1 MQAGSRTGK
10 RDFFTRLSHF
20 QCIFSFK
27 IYTNINDKLVNG
39 LLRGLWELATCIP
52 TWGDGIPGAI
62 LTDRV
67 DVYVRNYVGVMHL
80 IDDADCRRLRFVD
93 RSHQL
98 HATCALLLI
107 PVFFFLWKY
116 SVRCVLSRSISY
128 RSVEFFSQTGEIDR

>member
-1 MQAGSRTGK
+1 MGIGY
-10 RDFFTRLSHF
+10 LHP
-20 QCIFSFK
+20 
-27 IYTNINDKLVNG
+27 YL
-39 LLRGLWELATCIP
+39 
-52 TWGDGIPGAI
+52 GDGIPGAI

-107 PVFFFLWKY
+107 PVFFFPVEIFRPLCSFSLDIV
-116 SVRCVLSRSISY
+116 SVSGV
-128 RSVEFFSQTGEIDR
+128 FFADR